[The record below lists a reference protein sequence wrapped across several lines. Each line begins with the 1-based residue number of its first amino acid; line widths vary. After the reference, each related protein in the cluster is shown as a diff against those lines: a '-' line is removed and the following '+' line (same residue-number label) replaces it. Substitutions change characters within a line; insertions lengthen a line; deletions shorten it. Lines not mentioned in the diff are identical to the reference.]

1 MKSERNIS
9 EVHDFWNTEA
19 CGTHFV
25 EHATHE
31 KDFFEKFR
39 EYRYRT
45 EWHIPLL
52 VPFAE
57 AKGRKVLEIGTGNG
71 ADGVMFAQNGALY
84 TGVDLTETALEAT
97 RKHFEI
103 LGLSGVLQKENAEHL
118 TFADESFDLV
128 YSHGVL
134 HHTPNTRAATDE
146 VY

>member
-31 KDFFEKFR
+31 KDFFERFR

-45 EWHIPLL
+45 QWHIPLL

-57 AKGRKVLEIGTGNG
+57 AKGKKVLEIGIGNG
-71 ADGVMFAQNGALY
+71 ADGVMFALNGGEY
-84 TGVDLTETALEAT
+84 TGADLTEAALAAT
-97 RKHFEI
+97 RKHFAVM
-103 LGLSGVLQKENAEHL
+103 GLAGVFQKEDAEKL
-118 TFADESFDLV
+118 SFAD
-128 YSHGVL
+128 
-134 HHTPNTRAATDE
+134 AT
-146 VY
+146 